1 MDFFN
6 QAVTRAISTTL
17 MDFFSRFSIE
27 KFQTITVSGDYVF
40 AQRKVIP
47 VPVQW
52 ATREKWVE
60 IVRSSSSRKAMDP
73 SIRDKN
79 PIEMQW
85 ILPRISCNLTG
96 VLYDPTRRLTKT
108 QQVLT
113 TSSTDTTRSATYT
126 PSPYNL
132 TYEIATISRYID
144 ENLQLMEQILPY
156 FSPTLSLTL
165 NLYPDKEPESI
176 PIVLESITMDNPTDI
191 PEFEERIFTNI
202 YTFTVKLNYYMPT
215 KVQNLIDNIN
225 TNLVV
230 GNEVVQINKQ
240 WISSIQSIQ
249 TRFNQYTNNS
259 TLVNPFLIDT
269 SYKPSSIVRDQNP
282 SVELVQDNGTITLA
296 LSYNASASQEYINAF
311 KIWYRLDDDIYVYE
325 YTEPITINFNKISYW
340 ADVKGVNTNTEM
352 EVYEYIIL

>member
-6 QAVTRAISTTL
+6 QAVTRAVSTTL

-27 KFQTITVSGDYVF
+27 KFQTITVSGDSIF

-79 PIEMQW
+79 PVEMQW

-96 VLYDPTRRLTKT
+96 VLYDSTRRLIKT
-108 QQVLT
+108 QQIN
-113 TSSTDTTRSATYT
+113 TSSTETSRTNTYT
-126 PSPYNL
+126 PATYNL
-132 TYEIATISRYID
+132 NYEIATVSRYID

-156 FSPTLSLTL
+156 FSPGLSLTL

-176 PIVLESITMDNPTDI
+176 PIILDSVSIDNPIDI

-202 YTFTVKLNYYMPT
+202 
-215 KVQNLIDNIN
+215 
-225 TNLVV
+225 
-230 GNEVVQINKQ
+230 
-240 WISSIQSIQ
+240 
-249 TRFNQYTNNS
+249 
-259 TLVNPFLIDT
+259 
-269 SYKPSSIVRDQNP
+269 
-282 SVELVQDNGTITLA
+282 
-296 LSYNASASQEYINAF
+296 
-311 KIWYRLDDDIYVYE
+311 
-325 YTEPITINFNKISYW
+325 
-340 ADVKGVNTNTEM
+340 
-352 EVYEYIIL
+352 